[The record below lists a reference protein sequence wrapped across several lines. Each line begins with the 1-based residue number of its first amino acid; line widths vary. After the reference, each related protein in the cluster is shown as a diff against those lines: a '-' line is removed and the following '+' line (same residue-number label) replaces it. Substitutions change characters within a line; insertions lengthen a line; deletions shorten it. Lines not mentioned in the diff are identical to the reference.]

1 MSAQEN
7 ATGVRG
13 SIGDV
18 GLAGATGEAPNAP
31 VNALSGALAKI
42 GEQHKKLREQKT
54 LDLNVPG
61 YEGLIKVEYRLLP
74 EAEMDRLG
82 KRLEAVKDE
91 GVAGSWEAEA
101 DTLVAL
107 CNRIHIR
114 ENTDE
119 PWQVLEDENGP
130 IRFGASF
137 AKSMEGAG
145 IKVSSARA
153 RETVVDFFSPREDP
167 SDSSSP
173 RQFPNAMERH
183 TNAIILWNRNQTE
196 LIARDLLGN

>member
-1 MSAQEN
+1 MTADASPAAAKDDAFRSA
-7 ATGVRG
+7 
-13 SIGDV
+13 
-18 GLAGATGEAPNAP
+18 P
-31 VNALSGALAKI
+31 ALNGALAKI
-42 GEQHKKLREQKT
+42 GEQHKKLRARKT

-61 YEGLIKVEYRLLP
+61 YDGLMKVEYKLLGEP
-74 EAEMDRLG
+74 EMDALA

-91 GVAGSWEAEA
+91 GVTGSWEAEA

-114 ENTDE
+114 ESTDD

-137 AKSMEGAG
+137 ARALAG
-145 IKVSSARA
+145 VGIEVSDTRA

-167 SDSSSP
+167 SDKSSP
-173 RQFPNAMERH
+173 RQYPNAMERH

>member
-1 MSAQEN
+1 MTEQRAP
-7 ATGVRG
+7 
-13 SIGDV
+13 
-18 GLAGATGEAPNAP
+18 GEAPKAPEQP
-31 VNALSGALAKI
+31 VNALTGALAKI
-42 GEQHKKLREQKT
+42 GEQHKKLRAKKT

-61 YEGLIKVEYRLLP
+61 YDGLMKVEYKLLGEP
-74 EAEMDRLG
+74 EMDALA

-91 GVAGSWEAEA
+91 GVTGSWEAEA

-107 CNRIHIR
+107 CNRIHVR
-114 ENTDE
+114 ENVED

-130 IRFGASF
+130 IRFGVSF
-137 AKSMEGAG
+137 ARAVAG
-145 IKVSSARA
+145 VGIEVSDTRA

-167 SDSSSP
+167 EDSSSP